1 MDNDS
6 QPIEYRF
13 GKRGEAASYN
23 IKMNNIRIN
32 LRYVDSIQHL
42 YSLIEHEVIH
52 QILNDED
59 FNIND
64 EHILINKMQW
74 ADYLI

>member
-1 MDNDS
+1 MDKDA
-6 QPIEYRF
+6 QPIEFRF

-23 IKMNNIRIN
+23 VKMDNIRIN

-42 YSLIEHEVIH
+42 YALIEHEVVH

-59 FNIND
+59 FDINA
-64 EHILINKMQW
+64 EHKLIDRMQW
-74 ADYLI
+74 ADYLL

>member
-1 MDNDS
+1 MDKDD
-6 QPIEYRF
+6 QPIEFRF

-23 IKMNNIRIN
+23 STTNNIRIN
-32 LRYVDSIQHL
+32 LRYVDSIEHL
-42 YSLIEHEVIH
+42 YSLIEHEVVH
-52 QILNDED
+52 KILDEDD

-64 EHILINKMQW
+64 EHKLIYKMQW